1 MGREAQQWNR
11 GQLEQWAAV
20 AGQREEDNLA
30 LQQYQRQDEALI
42 KQLNRELERYRP
54 PFSPAMP
61 VSGDLDRRHS
71 LLLFPLG

>member
-1 MGREAQQWNR
+1 MGREAQQWNK

-54 PFSPAMP
+54 PILPGRPA
-61 VSGDLDRRHS
+61 SGIPERR
-71 LLLFPLG
+71 P

>member
-1 MGREAQQWNR
+1 MGREAQQWNK

-42 KQLNRELERYRP
+42 KQLNRDLER
-54 PFSPAMP
+54 
-61 VSGDLDRRHS
+61 
-71 LLLFPLG
+71 